1 MARGRK
7 FRRPSN
13 KSSKHFQIKDTE
25 PSPDYDLRPPIF
37 SLKYMPYQGHCC
49 ISKCQKGKKAL
60 ILDKILKLSQSKWK
74 EIRGFPK
81 KSGFETIPH
90 HRFKVS
96 LPATLTPEVTIEVAR
111 YDGDGGRFAG
121 FREKDIFHI
130 VLVGKDLY
138 PH

>member
-1 MARGRK
+1 MAKGKELKRLH
-7 FRRPSN
+7 N
-13 KSSKHFQIKDTE
+13 KSSKRFQIKDTE

-37 SLKYMPYQGHCC
+37 SLKYMLYQRRCC
-49 ISKCQKGKKAL
+49 ISKCQTGKKAR

-74 EIRGFPK
+74 DIRGFPK
-81 KSGFETIPH
+81 KSGFEPIPH

-96 LPATLTPEVTIEVAR
+96 LPAILTPEVTIEVAR